1 LKNPAQNIDIGI
13 MAPVMILS
21 GIGLASIY
29 SAGSARGLED
39 LIFRQ
44 ALWFCI
50 GLIIIAAS
58 GFYPMK
64 NLLVISNGLYFAL
77 LILLLAVALFG
88 SVKMGARR
96 WIEIGPLQFQP
107 SEIGKIFLI
116 CALARFYSQGK
127 INWSD
132 KRKILGGLG
141 LTLIPALMILKE
153 PDLGSF
159 ALYIIIYL
167 LVLYLAGL
175 PYFFMFNI
183 FSLTFFVFAKSLG
196 YQFLISALVIYAAAV
211 FRFSKARI
219 SAGIL
224 FAFAV
229 IVSFGS
235 GLVWDNLK
243 PYQQT
248 RILTF
253 ADPEKFSTEG
263 GWQVIQAKT
272 AIFNG
277 GISGQGF
284 MNGSQTQLRFL
295 PEGHNDFIF
304 SVVTE
309 EFGLAGVLVLLS
321 AFFFLFFRMC
331 VIISKVKSRYLYLVG
346 SGITSLLI
354 FQTSLNI
361 FINLGIMPVTGL
373 TLPFVS
379 YGGSSLVINMLM
391 IGIVTAIGRQEK
403 VI

>member
-132 KRKILGGLG
+132 KK
-141 LTLIPALMILKE
+141 
-153 PDLGSF
+153 
-159 ALYIIIYL
+159 
-167 LVLYLAGL
+167 
-175 PYFFMFNI
+175 
-183 FSLTFFVFAKSLG
+183 
-196 YQFLISALVIYAAAV
+196 
-211 FRFSKARI
+211 
-219 SAGIL
+219 
-224 FAFAV
+224 
-229 IVSFGS
+229 
-235 GLVWDNLK
+235 
-243 PYQQT
+243 
-248 RILTF
+248 
-253 ADPEKFSTEG
+253 
-263 GWQVIQAKT
+263 
-272 AIFNG
+272 
-277 GISGQGF
+277 
-284 MNGSQTQLRFL
+284 
-295 PEGHNDFIF
+295 
-304 SVVTE
+304 
-309 EFGLAGVLVLLS
+309 
-321 AFFFLFFRMC
+321 
-331 VIISKVKSRYLYLVG
+331 RYSEV
-346 SGITSLLI
+346 
-354 FQTSLNI
+354 
-361 FINLGIMPVTGL
+361 
-373 TLPFVS
+373 
-379 YGGSSLVINMLM
+379 
-391 IGIVTAIGRQEK
+391 
-403 VI
+403 